1 MPLRSHLL
9 GTDATECVA
18 TASPAESQSGAAGN
32 SDQCREPA
40 PHRSWYALRLK
51 SNREFAVRAALEG
64 YSIETFLPTWWET
77 VQWSDR
83 TKTTERV
90 LFPGYVFVRMSD
102 GPEFYRALM
111 TRGVVQI
118 LPNYY
123 NPEPID
129 AGEIES
135 VRRVVESKANI
146 VPCLFTAGERVTIDS
161 GSLAGVT
168 GVIVRT
174 RGAMRVVVSIEILR
188 RSVSVELDADTL
200 IRVQEGT
207 TC

>member
-1 MPLRSHLL
+1 MPQRSNLL

-40 PHRSWYALRLK
+40 PHLRRWYALRLK

-77 VQWSDR
+77 VLWSDR

-129 AGEIES
+129 DG
-135 VRRVVESKANI
+135 
-146 VPCLFTAGERVTIDS
+146 
-161 GSLAGVT
+161 
-168 GVIVRT
+168 
-174 RGAMRVVVSIEILR
+174 
-188 RSVSVELDADTL
+188 
-200 IRVQEGT
+200 Q
-207 TC
+207 